1 MKNFDSLPEKIQVD
15 KSPEYQSLRKVNV
28 LFIMNWVKCQYI
40 LVCIFIGRGFYFSR
54 IYSILQYYALSIISV
69 VLDIQYS
76 RMDQVKFVKNR
87 RHPLKI
93 LNWYGPFQDTM
104 SVQIFKGCFPQIY
117 LSPFLNFVSF
127 ENRTDQYSKKNQSLG
142 MEINLLQLNLF

>member
-40 LVCIFIGRGFYFSR
+40 LVCIFIGRGFYFPR

-76 RMDQVKFVKNR
+76 RMDQVKFVENR

-117 LSPFLNFVSF
+117 LSPCLNFVSF

>member
-1 MKNFDSLPEKIQVD
+1 MKNFDTLPEKIQVD

-40 LVCIFIGRGFYFSR
+40 LVCIFIGRGFYFPR

-76 RMDQVKFVKNR
+76 RMDQVKFVENR

-127 ENRTDQYSKKNQSLG
+127 ENRTDQYSKKNQSFG

>member
-1 MKNFDSLPEKIQVD
+1 MKNFDTLPEKIQVD

-40 LVCIFIGRGFYFSR
+40 LVCIFIGRGVYFPR

-69 VLDIQYS
+69 VFDIQYS
-76 RMDQVKFVKNR
+76 RMDQVKFVENR

-117 LSPFLNFVSF
+117 LSPCLNFVSF

>member
-1 MKNFDSLPEKIQVD
+1 MKNFDTLPEKIQVD

-40 LVCIFIGRGFYFSR
+40 LVCIFIGRGVYFPR

-76 RMDQVKFVKNR
+76 RMDQVKFVENR

-117 LSPFLNFVSF
+117 LSPCLNFVSF
-127 ENRTDQYSKKNQSLG
+127 ENRTDQYSKKNQSFG

>member
-76 RMDQVKFVKNR
+76 RMDQVKFVENR

-117 LSPFLNFVSF
+117 LSPCLNFVSF

>member
-76 RMDQVKFVKNR
+76 RMDQVKFVENR

>member
-40 LVCIFIGRGFYFSR
+40 LVCIFIGRGFYFPR

-76 RMDQVKFVKNR
+76 RMDQVKFVENR

>member
-1 MKNFDSLPEKIQVD
+1 MKNFDTLPEKIQVD

-40 LVCIFIGRGFYFSR
+40 LVCIFIGRGFYFPR

-76 RMDQVKFVKNR
+76 RMDQVKFVENR

-117 LSPFLNFVSF
+117 LSPCLNFVSF

>member
-40 LVCIFIGRGFYFSR
+40 LVCIFIGRGFYFPR
-54 IYSILQYYALSIISV
+54 IYSILQYYAPSIISV

-76 RMDQVKFVKNR
+76 RMDQVKFVENR

-117 LSPFLNFVSF
+117 LFHS
-127 ENRTDQYSKKNQSLG
+127 
-142 MEINLLQLNLF
+142 

>member
-40 LVCIFIGRGFYFSR
+40 LVCIFIGRGVYFPR

-76 RMDQVKFVKNR
+76 RMDQVKFVENR

-117 LSPFLNFVSF
+117 LSPCLNFVSF

>member
-40 LVCIFIGRGFYFSR
+40 LVCIFIGRGFYFPR
-54 IYSILQYYALSIISV
+54 IYSILQYYALSLISV

-76 RMDQVKFVKNR
+76 RMDQVKFVENR

-117 LSPFLNFVSF
+117 LSPCLNFVSF

>member
-1 MKNFDSLPEKIQVD
+1 MKNFDTLPEKIQVD

-40 LVCIFIGRGFYFSR
+40 LVCIFIGRGVYFPR

-76 RMDQVKFVKNR
+76 RMDQVKFVENR

>member
-1 MKNFDSLPEKIQVD
+1 MKNFDTLPEKIQVD

-40 LVCIFIGRGFYFSR
+40 LVCIFIGRGFYFPR

-76 RMDQVKFVKNR
+76 RMDQVKFVENR

>member
-1 MKNFDSLPEKIQVD
+1 MKNFDTLPEKIQVD

-40 LVCIFIGRGFYFSR
+40 LVCIFIGRGVYFPR

-76 RMDQVKFVKNR
+76 RMDQVKFVENR

-117 LSPFLNFVSF
+117 LSPCLNFVSF

>member
-1 MKNFDSLPEKIQVD
+1 MKNFDSLPEKIQAD

-40 LVCIFIGRGFYFSR
+40 LVCIFIGRGFYFPR

-76 RMDQVKFVKNR
+76 RMDQVKFVENR

-117 LSPFLNFVSF
+117 LSPCLNFVSF

>member
-40 LVCIFIGRGFYFSR
+40 LVCIFIGRGFYFPR

-76 RMDQVKFVKNR
+76 RMDQVKFVENR

-127 ENRTDQYSKKNQSLG
+127 ENRTNQYSKKNQSLG

>member
-40 LVCIFIGRGFYFSR
+40 LVCIFIGRGFYFPR
-54 IYSILQYYALSIISV
+54 IYSILQYYAPSIISV

-76 RMDQVKFVKNR
+76 RMDQVKFVENR

>member
-1 MKNFDSLPEKIQVD
+1 MKNFDTLPEKIQVD

-76 RMDQVKFVKNR
+76 RMDQVKFVENR

-117 LSPFLNFVSF
+117 LSPCLNFVSF

>member
-40 LVCIFIGRGFYFSR
+40 LVCIFIGRGFYFPR

-76 RMDQVKFVKNR
+76 RMDQVKFVENR

-93 LNWYGPFQDTM
+93 LKWYGPFQDTM

>member
-69 VLDIQYS
+69 VFDIQYS
-76 RMDQVKFVKNR
+76 RMDQVKFVENR

-117 LSPFLNFVSF
+117 LSPCLNFVSF

>member
-40 LVCIFIGRGFYFSR
+40 LVCIFIGRGFYFPR
-54 IYSILQYYALSIISV
+54 IYSILQYYALSLISV

-76 RMDQVKFVKNR
+76 RMDQVKFVENR

-117 LSPFLNFVSF
+117 LSPCLNFVSF
-127 ENRTDQYSKKNQSLG
+127 ENRTDQYSKKNQSFG